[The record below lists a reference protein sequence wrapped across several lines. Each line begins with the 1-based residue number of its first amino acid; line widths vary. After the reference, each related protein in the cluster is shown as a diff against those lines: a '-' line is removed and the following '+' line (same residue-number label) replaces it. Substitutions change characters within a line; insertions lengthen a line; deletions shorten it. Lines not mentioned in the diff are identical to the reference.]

1 MKPPKKRI
9 DDAAAHRQSSAAT
22 EMEGDRIAKVLAR
35 AGLCS
40 RRDAERWI
48 EEGRVAINGTVLT
61 TPAVNVGRRD
71 KVTVDGVPL
80 PARERTRLWLYH
92 KPRGLVTTARD
103 PEGRPTVFDALPEHM
118 PRVVAVGRLDIN
130 TEGLLLLTNDGGLA
144 RVLEL
149 PSTGW
154 LRRYRA
160 RAWGEVLQPDLDK
173 LKDGVTID
181 GMLYGAIDAQLER
194 IQGSNAWVALAL
206 REGKNREVK
215 NVLANLGL
223 DVNRLIRISYG
234 PFQLGD
240 LPEGEV
246 VEIKGRVLRDQLG
259 QKLAEESGADFDAPL
274 RETGRPSRSSAR
286 QQEAE
291 TSDRDE
297 ERPGGRERPPRRER
311 VEPEGDHR
319 LKRPKPAASRM
330 RETTLE
336 ETARPARG
344 SRARPERSTSAAAVE
359 LRGDRPRR
367 GPGRIESESVA
378 PPPPRGSVRAE
389 RGTRGRARFEHPVP
403 EVEEAKPAGKPAGG
417 RSGPRSGED
426 RPRSQRHGEGRLTAG
441 KPVDGRP
448 ARTGSAPKR
457 SERPQTSRPA
467 RAAAGEKPTYSERAP
482 RREKPAGAERASY
495 GDKPAYADKPWRNDK
510 PSRGGDKPARS
521 ERPSRDDAPRGKRPG
536 FKGAAPGAGSSGDK
550 RPGTRGPGRPKTRG
564 PEGGGG
570 STGGGGAN
578 RRR

>member
-9 DDAAAHRQSSAAT
+9 DDAAAHRQSSAEAET
-22 EMEGDRIAKVLAR
+22 EGERIAKVLAR

-48 EEGRVAINGTVLT
+48 EDGRVAINGTVLT
-61 TPAVNVGRRD
+61 TPAVNVGRKD

-160 RAWGEVLQPDLDK
+160 RAWGEVLQPDLDR

-194 IQGSNAWVALAL
+194 IQGSNVWVALAL

-240 LPEGEV
+240 LPEGEA

-259 QKLAEESGADFDAPL
+259 QKLADEAGADFDAPL
-274 RETGRPSRSSAR
+274 RETGRPSRASQRS
-286 QQEAE
+286 QDAE
-291 TSDRDE
+291 TADRDQ
-297 ERPGGRERPPRRER
+297 ERPAGRERPQRRER

-319 LKRPKPAASRM
+319 LKRPKPAASRL

-336 ETARPARG
+336 EPARPARG
-344 SRARPERSTSAAAVE
+344 GRVRSERPIPTAEGE
-359 LRGDRPRR
+359 GRGDRPRR
-367 GPGRIESESVA
+367 GPGRIDSEA
-378 PPPPRGSVRAE
+378 AATPRGSVRAE
-389 RGTRGRARFEHPVP
+389 RGTRGRARFEHPAP
-403 EVEEAKPAGKPAGG
+403 EADEGKPAEKPRG
-417 RSGPRSGED
+417 RSGSRSQED

-441 KPVDGRP
+441 KPVGARP
-448 ARTGSAPKR
+448 AR

-467 RAAAGEKPTYSERAP
+467 RSGAGEKPSHGERPP
-482 RREKPAGAERASY
+482 RREKPAGGERASY
-495 GDKPAYADKPWRNDK
+495 GDKPAYADKPWRNEK
-510 PSRGGDKPARS
+510 PTRGGDKPARGD
-521 ERPSRDDAPRGKRPG
+521 RPSRDDAPRGKRPG
-536 FKGAAPGAGSSGDK
+536 FKGAAPGAGPAGDK
-550 RPGTRGPGRPKTRG
+550 RPGGRGPGRPKTRG
-564 PEGGGG
+564 TDGGGG

>member
-1 MKPPKKRI
+1 MKPPNKRI
-9 DDAAAHRQSSAAT
+9 DDAAAPRQSRAAD
-22 EMEGDRIAKVLAR
+22 EQDGDRIAKVLAR

-61 TPAVNVGRRD
+61 TPAVNVGPRD
-71 KVTVDGVPL
+71 KVTVDGEPL
-80 PARERTRLWLYH
+80 PERERTRLWLYH

-118 PRVVAVGRLDIN
+118 PRVIAVGRLDIN

-173 LKDGVTID
+173 LRDGVTID

-194 IQGSNAWVALAL
+194 IQGSNVWVALAL

-240 LPEGEV
+240 LAEGEV
-246 VEIKGRVLRDQLG
+246 VEIRGRVLRDQLG
-259 QKLAEESGADFDAPL
+259 QKLADEAGADFDAPV
-274 RETGRPSRSSAR
+274 RETGRPPRGQAKR
-286 QQEAE
+286 VEEQPEGE
-291 TSDRDE
+291 R
-297 ERPGGRERPPRRER
+297 ERPAGRERAPRRER

-319 LKRPKPAASRM
+319 LKPPKQAASRL

-336 ETARPARG
+336 DAARPARA
-344 SRARPERSTSAAAVE
+344 SRPPVARVPHRGESDAPRERMP
-359 LRGDRPRR
+359 D
-367 GPGRIESESVA
+367 GPGRIGRTAAQRVPRPVARPDSEKNDQA
-378 PPPPRGSVRAE
+378 KPRPARGAVRAE
-389 RGTRGRARFEHPVP
+389 RGTRGRARFEERETGPA
-403 EVEEAKPAGKPAGG
+403 EAASSEKPRAGKPGARGAS
-417 RSGPRSGED
+417 RAAAPRS
-426 RPRSQRHGEGRLTAG
+426 GEGRLTAG
-441 KPVDGRP
+441 KPASNRA
-448 ARTGSAPKR
+448 ARTGQSDERAERQGR
-457 SERPQTSRPA
+457 SGPAKFGAGKPRPGRSGGTSDSGGKPA
-467 RAAAGEKPTYSERAP
+467 RGDRPSRDGKAA
-482 RREKPAGAERASY
+482 Y
-495 GDKPAYADKPWRNDK
+495 GDKPARYGRA
-510 PSRGGDKPARS
+510 S
-521 ERPSRDDAPRGKRPG
+521 RPSSP
-536 FKGAAPGAGSSGDK
+536 KGGPAGDK
-550 RPGTRGPGRPKTRG
+550 RPGSRGPGRPKPGG
-564 PEGGGG
+564 PSGGG
-570 STGGGGAN
+570 TAGGGGAD